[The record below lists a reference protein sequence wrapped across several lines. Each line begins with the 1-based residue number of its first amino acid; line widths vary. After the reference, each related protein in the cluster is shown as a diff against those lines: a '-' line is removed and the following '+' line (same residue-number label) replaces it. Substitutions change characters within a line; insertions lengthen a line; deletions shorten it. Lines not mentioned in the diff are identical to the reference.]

1 MPVVPTGCAATPSS
15 SKRGPRSA
23 STSGSSC
30 ASISAGITA
39 PSCSSLPFHAGNPY
53 SASPASSTTSTT
65 SKQWSESR
73 RNVFGR
79 LPSFGFVFSSFSL
92 PSAPPP
98 FSSPTS
104 AFFFCAASIIFFL
117 TFLTRFGFGETPNFF
132 LTGERF
138 VFSGCRTA
146 FFFLSSFSLSGAR
159 LNWLSF
165 SSSRTL
171 FFLGMRFGGRAR
183 HFCVNVKMGSSS
195 ESLASKPEL
204 HASGSRWKLPAMI

>member
-1 MPVVPTGCAATPSS
+1 MLVVAVPRRESVQRLARVLDDLEAVERVAEERVRAAPIV
-15 SKRGPRSA
+15 RVRVLVVLVA
-23 STSGSSC
+23 
-30 ASISAGITA
+30 
-39 PSCSSLPFHAGNPY
+39 
-53 SASPASSTTSTT
+53 
-65 SKQWSESR
+65 
-73 RNVFGR
+73 V
-79 LPSFGFVFSSFSL
+79 L

-104 AFFFCAASIIFFL
+104 AFSFCATSIIFFL

-165 SSSRTL
+165 SSPRTF